1 MQPKQSAFDNIQ
13 EDKIDELILNYLNTP
28 KFQTSLNSLII
39 STLSNRKNMSLS
51 RKGIADKIIS
61 HEYIKDVENEILQN
75 LFTAFDIENYNT
87 NELINLKYK
96 NLMQK
101 NNNIQKTDLSLTC
114 LKTVDFEQL
123 IANRIDAIEFNLSN
137 DWGLYMALYGW
148 DCDSTLIL
156 NPDVIKII

>member
-1 MQPKQSAFDNIQ
+1 MQTKQKVFDAAQ
-13 EDKIDELILNYLNTP
+13 EEKIDELILNYLNTP

-75 LFTAFDIENYNT
+75 LFSAFDIENYNT

-96 NLMQK
+96 NLLLK
-101 NNNIQKTDLSLTC
+101 NGNQPKNDGSLQQSNNSLLNSVIPSSGNKTNNIDSSRLLSILT
-114 LKTVDFEQL
+114 E
-123 IANRIDAIEFNLSN
+123 EFF
-137 DWGLYMALYGW
+137 
-148 DCDSTLIL
+148 IL
-156 NPDVIKII
+156 HR

>member
-61 HEYIKDVENEILQN
+61 HEYIKDVENEISS
-75 LFTAFDIENYNT
+75 I
-87 NELINLKYK
+87 K
-96 NLMQK
+96 
-101 NNNIQKTDLSLTC
+101 SS
-114 LKTVDFEQL
+114 
-123 IANRIDAIEFNLSN
+123 IA
-137 DWGLYMALYGW
+137 
-148 DCDSTLIL
+148 
-156 NPDVIKII
+156 DVIHPSYVHSLFFGIFTII

>member
-101 NNNIQKTDLSLTC
+101 NNNIQKTDLSL
-114 LKTVDFEQL
+114 VQQ
-123 IANRIDAIEFNLSN
+123 
-137 DWGLYMALYGW
+137 
-148 DCDSTLIL
+148 
-156 NPDVIKII
+156 